1 MVRLR
6 GRNDADERQQ
16 AKTAAEMR
24 LQNRQRRFKPM
35 KKGELRELY
44 QMMFPD
50 YPDIVTVK
58 QLREMLGSKTDSY
71 IDLYMNQIDIVNA
84 K

>member
-1 MVRLR
+1 
-6 GRNDADERQQ
+6 
-16 AKTAAEMR
+16 
-24 LQNRQRRFKPM
+24 M